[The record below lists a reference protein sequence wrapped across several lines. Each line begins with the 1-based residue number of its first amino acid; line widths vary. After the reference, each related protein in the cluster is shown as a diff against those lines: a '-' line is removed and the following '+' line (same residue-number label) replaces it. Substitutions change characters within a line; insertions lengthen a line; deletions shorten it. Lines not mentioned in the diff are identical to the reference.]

1 MSSIGMNGDTGHS
14 RDDGNPGFGD
24 AHHSSHDPFRI
35 APKGSAERLKEWR
48 KLTFALNA
56 ARRFRY
62 TLDFK
67 KLEEQEKLKRDPAS
81 RLRAGTNVIRAVERF
96 KQAGRGAE
104 QDDEAPAG
112 FGVGPKT
119 LVNLLQDRKVTDL
132 EKLGGI
138 RGLAG
143 KIGTN
148 LEEGIK
154 DDPEEIQKRKDAY
167 GSNTYPKKKPK
178 GILHF
183 VWEACQDT
191 TLIILM
197 VAAVVSLAAEMYSQG
212 PKEGWYDGTAI
223 LVAVLLVIVTTAGSD
238 YKQSLQ
244 FRNLND
250 EKENIKL
257 PVIRG
262 GERKQVSIWDLVVGD
277 IIPLSIGGQVPG
289 DGVMI
294 EGHALTIDESTMT
307 GESEP
312 VKKDSKRP
320 FLLSGCKVQDGQGI
334 MLVTGVGIN
343 TEWGQVMASVSEDN
357 GEETPLQV
365 RLNGVA
371 TFIGKVGLS
380 IAVLVFIILIIRF
393 FAIDYKLPQNKSA
406 SAIIVKIVSIFS
418 IAVTI
423 VVVAV
428 PEGLP
433 LAVTLTLAYSMR
445 KMMADKSLVR
455 HLAACETMGSATTIC
470 SDKTGTLTTNKMTA
484 VRAWVGDA
492 ENDAASSEGIP
503 ESLRQTVIH
512 SICLNS
518 TGTVAPAKEG
528 AEPVVSGS
536 PTESACLGW
545 GLKLGMEFKQT
556 KTDTTVL
563 HVETFNSTKK
573 RAGVVFKNDKGV
585 VESHWKGAA
594 EIILGL
600 CTKYVNQRGEVQP
613 LSSEKVDELK
623 RVIEGMAAKSLRCI
637 AFAYR
642 PIEGSNVPTSEEESS
657 EWHQPDDD
665 LILMGIVGIKDPCRN
680 GVREAVERCQK
691 AGVQVRM
698 VTGDNKFTAKA
709 IAQECGI
716 LKEDGIVVE
725 GPDFRTWDEDRLDR
739 DLARLCVMARSSP
752 TDKLKLVKA
761 LKARGNVVAV
771 TGDGTNDAPALH
783 EADIGLSM
791 GIAGTEVAKESS
803 DIIILDDNFT
813 SVVKVVRWGR
823 SVYSNIQ
830 KFIQF
835 QLTVNVTALTIN
847 FVAACSTGE
856 VPLTAVQLLW
866 VNLIMDT
873 LGALALATEP
883 PTDDLMDR
891 TPVGRSE
898 PLITNIMWRNIFAQA
913 LFQIV
918 VLLTLNFAGNKIL
931 GIENEPNHERL
942 RTTIIFNA
950 FVFCQV
956 FNEINARRPTTLNIF
971 QGIHKNYL
979 FISIIVIEVILQFI
993 IVQFL
998 NRFAQTVKLE
1008 AKWWGLCI
1016 AIGFISWPVAAIF
1029 KFVPVPKKQFQT
1041 SRKLKKTRTVG
1052 NKQANPELPE
1062 GEVVASNRGENIE
1075 NADKRAPD
1083 NLEIQGDKTP
1093 VARVV

>member
-14 RDDGNPGFGD
+14 RDDGNAGFGD
-24 AHHSSHDPFRI
+24 AHHNSHDPFRI

-81 RLRAGTNVIRAVERF
+81 RLRAGTNVIRRPLRGFVQAVERIQ
-96 KQAGRGAE
+96 QAERGAE
-104 QDDEAPAG
+104 QDIEAPAG
-112 FGVGPKT
+112 PGISLET
-119 LVNLLQDRKVTDL
+119 LVDLLRDRKVAKL
-132 EKLGGI
+132 EKLGGV

-143 KIGTN
+143 KIGTS
-148 LEEGIK
+148 LDEGIK
-154 DDPEEIQKRKDAY
+154 DDPEEIQERKDAY

-183 VWEACQDT
+183 IWGACQNT

-197 VAAVVSLAAEMYSQG
+197 VAAVVSLAPEMYSEG
-212 PKEGWYDGTAI
+212 PKEGWYGGTAI

-238 YKQSLQ
+238 YEQSLQ

-250 EKENIKL
+250 EKDNIKL

-277 IIPLSIGGQVPG
+277 VIPLSIGGQVPA

-320 FLLSGCKVQDGQGI
+320 FLLSGCKVQGGQGT

-357 GEETPLQV
+357 GEENPLQV

-371 TFIGKVGLS
+371 TLIAKVGLS
-380 IAVLVFIILIIRF
+380 IAALVFIILIIRF
-393 FAIDYKLPQNKSA
+393 FAIDFKEPENKSA
-406 SAIIVKIVSIFS
+406 SAIIDNIVAIFS
-418 IAVTI
+418 IAVTL

-484 VRAWVGDA
+484 VRAWIGDA

-545 GLKLGMEFKQT
+545 GLKLGMDFKQT
-556 KTDTTVL
+556 KNDTTVL
-563 HVETFNSTKK
+563 HVETFNSNKK

-585 VESHWKGAA
+585 VESHWKGGA

-600 CTKYVNQRGEVQP
+600 CTKYVNQRGEVQS
-613 LSSEKVDELK
+613 LSPAKVDELNK
-623 RVIEGMAAKSLRCI
+623 VIEGMAVMSLRCI

-642 PIEGSNVPTSEEESS
+642 PIEESIVPTSEEESS
-657 EWHQPDDD
+657 EWHQPDDN
-665 LILMGIVGIKDPCRN
+665 LILMGIVGIKDPCRY
-680 GVREAVERCQK
+680 GVPEAVKRCQK

-709 IAQECGI
+709 IAQACGI

-739 DLARLCVMARSSP
+739 DLPRLNVMARSSP

-835 QLTVNVTALTIN
+835 QLTINVTALTIN

-856 VPLTAVQLLW
+856 VPLTVVQLLW

-873 LGALALATEP
+873 LGALALATER

-891 TPVGRSE
+891 NPVRRSE
-898 PLITNIMWRNIFAQA
+898 PLITNIMWLNIFAQA
-913 LFQIV
+913 VFQIV
-918 VLLTLNFAGNKIL
+918 VLLVLNFAGNRIL
-931 GIENEPNHERL
+931 DIENEPDMDRL

-956 FNEINARRPTTLNIF
+956 FNEFNARRPSTLNIF
-971 QGIHKNYL
+971 QGIHKNYF

-998 NRFAQTVKLE
+998 NGFAQTVKLE

-1016 AIGFISWPVAAIF
+1016 GIGFISWPVAAFI
-1029 KFVPVPKKQFQT
+1029 KFVRVAWEFLM
-1041 SRKLKKTRTVG
+1041 SR
-1052 NKQANPELPE
+1052 
-1062 GEVVASNRGENIE
+1062 RGISIFM
-1075 NADKRAPD
+1075 KM
-1083 NLEIQGDKTP
+1083 
-1093 VARVV
+1093 